1 MTMLDSKL
9 NKDCAFNNKN
19 LRYECNKELARLRGI
34 VPSCWDAT
42 GNVTSDPFDFNCIR
56 LLAHLF
62 KLKVHVYRQSC
73 WNADHQILLP
83 VSFISDEPPVYDNKE
98 EVDGGRQEVTFLLEF
113 EKHGPQYSLLL
124 LKADEFELSGDD
136 PLQ

>member
-1 MTMLDSKL
+1 M
-9 NKDCAFNNKN
+9 
-19 LRYECNKELARLRGI
+19 
-34 VPSCWDAT
+34 
-42 GNVTSDPFDFNCIR
+42 
-56 LLAHLF
+56 
-62 KLKVHVYRQSC
+62 
-73 WNADHQILLP
+73 
-83 VSFISDEPPVYDNKE
+83 YDNKE